1 MSRFLSLSSNDLT
14 CAPLSQAVMARLD
27 SASVDSYY
35 GPTATCEVR
44 RAPALFHGLYP
55 THFLMSCTLCDVI
68 VCIASAFVSATLCD
82 TLFNMFVP
90 ELLLFTRR
98 LFPVFIRVAVMKF
111 RLRNGVLASASFYQ
125 GTDILDHWFRSLF
138 LVEFL
143 MKCKNVSMMFAPLV
157 SHIPVTYV

>member
-1 MSRFLSLSSNDLT
+1 MSRSLYLDGNDLT
-14 CAPLSQAVMARLD
+14 CAPLSQAAM
-27 SASVDSYY
+27 ASVDSYY

-44 RAPALFHGLYP
+44 RAPALFRGLYP
-55 THFLMSCTLCDVI
+55 THFLVSCALCDVI

-111 RLRNGVLASASFYQ
+111 RLRTPVLASASFYQ
-125 GTDILDHWFRSLF
+125 KTDILDHWFPSLF

-143 MKCKNVSMMFAPLV
+143 MKCKNVSMMFA